1 MRIATTG
8 TADGKGT
15 FLVYHGP
22 YREIIPRMA
31 ACCYNGVE
39 MHIDDS
45 VCILMDQLWKLLNAI
60 CVLQTTIGT
69 VPRDGRRQ
77 CNLVKRDSFE
87 VKSHNQDVN

>member
-31 ACCYNGVE
+31 ACGYNGVE
-39 MHIDDS
+39 MHIEDS
-45 VCILMDQLWKLLNAI
+45 ACILRDQLWELLKAAD
-60 CVLQTTIGT
+60 VHWHG
-69 VPRDGRRQ
+69 
-77 CNLVKRDSFE
+77 
-87 VKSHNQDVN
+87 SHLWKAAL